1 MCKTKCNM
9 KKNVYKGSS
18 QHPFYFSLV
27 KPYSEKN
34 NNVQEMGCRKQNNG
48 YLAHVTLSNDFYHIL
63 EC

>member
-27 KPYSEKN
+27 KPYSEKITMCKKWAVEN
-34 NNVQEMGCRKQNNG
+34 KTMD
-48 YLAHVTLSNDFYHIL
+48 T
-63 EC
+63 